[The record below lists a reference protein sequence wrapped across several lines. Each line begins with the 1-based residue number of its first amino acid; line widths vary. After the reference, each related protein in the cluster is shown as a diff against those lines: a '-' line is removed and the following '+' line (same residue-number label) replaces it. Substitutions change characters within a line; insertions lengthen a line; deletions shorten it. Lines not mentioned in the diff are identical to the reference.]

1 MVKYPDFVTLNTFV
15 FGEYTMALLVGN
27 EDNAFHG
34 ILCAWNLSGESK
46 IQQKKYI

>member
-1 MVKYPDFVTLNTFV
+1 
-15 FGEYTMALLVGN
+15 MALLVGN

-46 IQQKKYI
+46 IQQKKYIRILIFNCEVVSNNLKI